1 MGGCISFRIRLSE
14 EAYCAYQLDNANLK
28 MEINSVYSP
37 ENILSVK
44 FDNCDKRLAT
54 VTVPFLLI
62 APNGISKYVLKIC
75 LPNNTEDVLHV
86 FTYNANNFRCF
97 SYGVHNN
104 RENYDIAFKV
114 TEYTEP
120 CYMKLQFSLTKEIR
134 SLFPKYSNGVELD
147 VKLKPNS
154 CQQYNG
160 KLSINGCDA
169 CLVVDNE
176 CNPEV
181 EGLFGVLS
189 RVNKVNVVLA
199 GVCNPKVLFSFQICK
214 NIITFDYE
222 SDTYIATN
230 FVAKMD
236 ASCEYCYCF
245 QVLLG

>member
-1 MGGCISFRIRLSE
+1 MDGCISFRIRFSE
-14 EAYCAYQLDNANLK
+14 EVYCAYQLDNANLK
-28 MEINSVYSP
+28 MEINSEYSP
-37 ENILSVK
+37 ENIFSVK

-62 APNGISKYVLKIC
+62 EQNELLKYVLKIC
-75 LPNNTEDVLHV
+75 LPNNTEEVLHV
-86 FTYNANNFRCF
+86 FTYDAYNFRCF
-97 SYGVHNN
+97 SYGVHNK
-104 RENYDIAFKV
+104 RDNYDIAFKFS
-114 TEYTEP
+114 EYNEP

-160 KLSINGCDA
+160 KLSINGCYA
-169 CLVVDNE
+169 CLVVNTE

-181 EGLFGVLS
+181 EGLFGTLS
-189 RVNKVNVVLA
+189 RANKINVVLA
-199 GVCNPKVLFSFQICK
+199 NACNPKVLFSFQVCK
-214 NIITFDYE
+214 TPVSYDDGENSYT
-222 SDTYIATN
+222 ATN

-245 QVLLG
+245 QVPLG